1 MTQLITKIVDNLQI
15 LIKNIHIRY
24 EDRQSNPGHPFAIG
38 LTLSEISAKS
48 TDSRWIENYI
58 VDAVD
63 RIYKL
68 AKLNNLSLYW
78 TPDSES
84 FAGLDF
90 KDFCN
95 KFKSFIEDAPSSI
108 KYLIKPVSG
117 VGRAVLHKFYPQEE
131 PRTNIWLQFDAL
143 DFDITQDQYHDALKL
158 TQFIILAK
166 RSLKVSY
173 SNVSSSTE
181 PCDHRVPF
189 PPFRNSNLPQ
199 NVSWPTFGLGIRLLS
214 GSR

>member
-24 EDRQSNPGHPFAIG
+24 EDKQSNPGHPFAVG

-48 TDSRWIENYI
+48 TDAKWVEQY
-58 VDAVD
+58 VADAVD

-78 TPDSES
+78 IPDSES
-84 FAGLDF
+84 FAGLGF
-90 KDFCN
+90 EEFCS
-95 KFKSFIEDAPSSI
+95 KFKAFIEDPPTSV

-117 VGRAVLHKFYPQEE
+117 VGRAVLHKFYPEEE

-143 DFDITQDQYHDALKL
+143 DLNIAHDQYHDALKL
-158 TQFIILAK
+158 IQFIVLTR
-166 RSLKVSY
+166 RSLK
-173 SNVSSSTE
+173 
-181 PCDHRVPF
+181 
-189 PPFRNSNLPQ
+189 
-199 NVSWPTFGLGIRLLS
+199 
-214 GSR
+214 